1 MLLVTLV
8 EATCQPS
15 DASTPILTMNNINT
29 NAILTL
35 SWQSNAFVVR
45 QNPPG
50 TTNSWKTDMYLPHQS
65 KFMNDI
71 QTINKRRSFIQ

>member
-15 DASTPILTMNNINT
+15 EASTPNLTTNNINT

-50 TTNSWKTDMYLPHQS
+50 TTNS
-65 KFMNDI
+65 
-71 QTINKRRSFIQ
+71 